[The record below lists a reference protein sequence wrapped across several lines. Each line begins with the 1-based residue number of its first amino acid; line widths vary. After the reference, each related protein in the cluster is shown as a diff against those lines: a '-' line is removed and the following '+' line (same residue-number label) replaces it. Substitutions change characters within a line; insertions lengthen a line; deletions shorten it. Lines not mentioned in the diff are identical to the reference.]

1 MKLVYYDKVANL
13 TAPLMLH
20 RAKILRVNPL
30 ESNIDFLK
38 DLDKQNP
45 ESFYKAYELS
55 HGVLIRSIGQANV
68 RR

>member
-1 MKLVYYDKVANL
+1 
-13 TAPLMLH
+13 MLH

-55 HGVLIRSIGQANV
+55 QGVLIRSIG
-68 RR
+68 

>member
-1 MKLVYYDKVANL
+1 
-13 TAPLMLH
+13 MLH

-55 HGVLIRSIGQANV
+55 QGVLIRSIGQANV